1 MQKEG
6 SMVLTIS
13 DKEFVRMKTTALD
26 GNKQEAVRLIR
37 EFVKRLE
44 LQIIF

>member
-1 MQKEG
+1 
-6 SMVLTIS
+6 MVLTIS